1 MPDIWLVMSM
11 AVPQKTEREGGGVIE
26 MLTDKDRDQLKATG
40 HKQYICECG
49 NEFWY
54 LPGQVTV
61 CGRCFRV
68 IQEIDGK
75 IEKAFES

>member
-11 AVPQKTEREGGGVIE
+11 AVPQKTERDERVIE

-40 HKQYICECG
+40 HKQYTCECG
-49 NEFWY
+49 NKFWY
-54 LPGQVTV
+54 FPGQVNV
-61 CGRCFRV
+61 CGNCFQA